1 MSDFENTMLKMMSEL
16 STDMRDVKDS
26 ISSIDNRLSNVE
38 SRLSNVENRLGNV
51 ENKVDK
57 MQSDINNL
65 VRKTD
70 ILEMRQN
77 DTQEMLSKIGATLD
91 KKVLPK
97 LDSLYDGYLHNKDVT
112 FRLVTSVDT
121 NSKEDI
127 DILKNVVQEHSDR
140 LNKLENKIGRASCR
154 ERV

>member
-140 LNKLENKIGRASCR
+140 LNKLENK
-154 ERV
+154 

>member
-1 MSDFENTMLKMMSEL
+1 MTNEEQILSILTTLSDNVATL
-16 STDMRDVKDS
+16 STDMTDVKKS
-26 ISSIDNRLSNVE
+26 VSNLD
-38 SRLSNVENRLGNV
+38 SRLSNVENTMSNINTRLSSV
-51 ENKVDK
+51 ENKVDV

-70 ILEMRQN
+70 ILEMQQN
-77 DTQEMLSKIGATLD
+77 DTQEMLSKLGATVD

-121 NSKEDI
+121 KSEDDL
-127 DILKNVVQEHSDR
+127 DILKKVVQDHSDR
-140 LNKLENKIGRASCR
+140 INKLESK
-154 ERV
+154 

>member
-97 LDSLYDGYLHNKDVT
+97 LDYLYDGYLHNKDVT

-140 LNKLENKIGRASCR
+140 LNKLENK
-154 ERV
+154 